1 MRIPFAVVSTVVHF
15 SPHPDDELIGAPATL
30 MALRDAD
37 WRVVNVA
44 CGLGRPD
51 QHARREAEAR
61 AASARAGFEARIEH
75 PPVAMS
81 SDDDPAAAR
90 EHLLEIVRREL
101 DDLRPQIVVSPSPHD
116 RHHAHELVGAA
127 VRDALAAA
135 KGEAPRWWMWGLW
148 ASLPLPTLAT
158 PFDASRLE
166 EICTALEA
174 YRGELERNDYRRFV
188 RARAEMNA
196 SLGPEL
202 LFGFGSQAPSEVRFV
217 ELLTEAVRVDG
228 RWLLGRA
235 RWLDPSVPLP
245 DPGETAVDDWL
256 EAVSETNRF
265 GTPGIQGTAE
275 AEPGELGTPF
285 DAEERARL
293 WDLTLHE
300 DNVFNQRHALFL
312 IAEAMLAVT
321 YATALDASENLVAGV
336 ISAMGLLLTS
346 AWLYVSARHGGKVQL
361 VQQKAKAILPDYREI
376 AEATSTSPSRWL
388 RVPSRT
394 VAGTLIPVLVG
405 ILWIAL
411 LLARV

>member
-1 MRIPFAVVSTVVHF
+1 VSTVVHF

-30 MALRDAD
+30 MALRDAG

-44 CGLGRPD
+44 CGLGRPG
-51 QHARREAEAR
+51 QHVRREQEVR
-61 AASARAGFEARIEH
+61 AASARTEFEARIEH

-81 SDDDPAAAR
+81 GNDDPATAR
-90 EHLLEIVRREL
+90 GRLLEIVRREL
-101 DDLRPQIVVSPSPHD
+101 DDLRPRVVISPSPHD
-116 RHHAHELVGAA
+116 RHRAHELVGGA
-127 VRDALAAA
+127 VRDALATADSA
-135 KGEAPRWWMWGLW
+135 APRWWMWGLW
-148 ASLPLPTLAT
+148 GSLPLPTLAT
-158 PFDASRLE
+158 PFDAFRLE

-174 YRGELERNDYRRFV
+174 YRGELDRNDYRRFV

-202 LFGFGSQAPSEVRFV
+202 LFGFGSEAPSEVRFV
-217 ELLTEAVRVDG
+217 ELLTEAVRADG
-228 RWLLGRA
+228 HWLLGRA
-235 RWLDPSVPLP
+235 RWLEPSAPLP
-245 DPGETAVDDWL
+245 GPSETTIDEWL
-256 EAVSETNRF
+256 EAASETDRF
-265 GTPGIQGTAE
+265 GAPGVQGTE
-275 AEPGELGTPF
+275 GTEPGELGTPF

-321 YATALDASENLVAGV
+321 YATALDASENLVAGI
-336 ISAMGLLLTS
+336 ISAMGLVLTG
-346 AWLYVSARHGGKVQL
+346 AWLYVSARHGSKVQQ

-376 AEATSTSPSRWL
+376 AESTSRSPSRWL
-388 RVPSRT
+388 QIPSRT
-394 VAGTLIPVLVG
+394 VTGTLIPALVG